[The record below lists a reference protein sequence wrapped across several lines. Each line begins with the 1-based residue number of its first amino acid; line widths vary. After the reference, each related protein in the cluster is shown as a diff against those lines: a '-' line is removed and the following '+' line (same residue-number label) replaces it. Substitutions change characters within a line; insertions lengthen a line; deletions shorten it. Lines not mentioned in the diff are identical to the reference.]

1 MLSSMRTS
9 CRQWRMQTSRC
20 TKRLPLFLFSF
31 LVPSLSGQIITVLR
45 ERQSHLKRSDRFSQA
60 VVRQDLLGMY
70 YQLLSYPELRPKPSY
85 WVAFMWKLLVGRDVF
100 GVSESS
106 PLPVPVWMH
115 GSVHC
120 GCART
125 QPATS
130 LFCQAK
136 QQISVSHI
144 TCPCPCFAFPC
155 RARALLWLSPSDW
168 CSLLPTLE
176 AL

>member
-1 MLSSMRTS
+1 
-9 CRQWRMQTSRC
+9 
-20 TKRLPLFLFSF
+20 
-31 LVPSLSGQIITVLR
+31 
-45 ERQSHLKRSDRFSQA
+45 
-60 VVRQDLLGMY
+60 MY

-130 LFCQAK
+130 Q
-136 QQISVSHI
+136 
-144 TCPCPCFAFPC
+144 
-155 RARALLWLSPSDW
+155 
-168 CSLLPTLE
+168 SLLPSQAPDFTQPHHLPLPLLCLSVPCACP
-176 AL
+176 ALAVAK

>member
-31 LVPSLSGQIITVLR
+31 LFPSLSGQIITVLR

-130 LFCQAK
+130 Q
-136 QQISVSHI
+136 
-144 TCPCPCFAFPC
+144 
-155 RARALLWLSPSDW
+155 
-168 CSLLPTLE
+168 SLLPSQAPDFTQPHHLPLPLLCLSVPCACP
-176 AL
+176 ALAVAK